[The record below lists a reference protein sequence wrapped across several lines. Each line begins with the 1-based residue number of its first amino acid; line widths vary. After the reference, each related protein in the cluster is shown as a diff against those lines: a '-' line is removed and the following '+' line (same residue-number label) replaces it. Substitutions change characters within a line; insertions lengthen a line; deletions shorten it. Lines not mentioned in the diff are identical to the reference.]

1 MNSKLAVS
9 GMNTT
14 VSARIG
20 TLSATAAEG
29 EPMRKP
35 RAAGTNES
43 SIMAGMFMFASVV
56 PMISEA
62 PDDTVTFLSSI
73 AAKAAKVTSHTAL
86 FFRVFLNTVAFV
98 FVIAKIVI
106 TPASVATAM
115 FMFSAVVKKTVMMIG
130 KNEISNS
137 LRSAFVF
144 VSVFVLSVFWGWIFL
159 KPMKYPTAIMT
170 ITTKICRMMSSSMP
184 VWVNAAVRMMNWV
197 TG

>member
-1 MNSKLAVS
+1 MNSKPAVS

-35 RAAGTNES
+35 RAAGTTES
-43 SIMAGMFMFASVV
+43 SMIASMFVFASAL
-56 PMISEA
+56 PRISEA
-62 PDDTVTFLSSI
+62 PDATVTFLRSM
-73 AAKAAKVTSHTAL
+73 APKAAKVTSHTAL
-86 FFRVFLNTVAFV
+86 FFRVFVNTAVFV

-115 FMFSAVVKKTVMMIG
+115 SMFSAAVKKTVMMIG
-130 KNEISNS
+130 KNEVINS
-137 LRSAFVF
+137 LRFAFVF
-144 VSVFVLSVFWGWIFL
+144 VSVSMLSVFWGWVFL

-170 ITTKICRMMSSSMP
+170 ITTRTCLMMSSSMP